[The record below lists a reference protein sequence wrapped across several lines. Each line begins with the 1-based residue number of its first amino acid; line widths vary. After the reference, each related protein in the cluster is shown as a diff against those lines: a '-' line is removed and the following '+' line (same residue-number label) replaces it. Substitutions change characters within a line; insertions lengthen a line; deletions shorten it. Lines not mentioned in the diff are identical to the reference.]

1 MNLNVLNGTNAII
14 ELIKNSEEYKE
25 YLLYKE
31 KIENNDEIIKNI
43 IKRDSFINELADL
56 RRFDKDNIKK
66 EIEIKK
72 NIKKYEDII
81 FSFSDVK
88 LYKEKEEKVNEIIDF
103 LNDNLFNLI

>member
-1 MNLNVLNGTNAII
+1 MNLNVLNETNAII

-31 KIENNDEIIKNI
+31 KIENNDEIIKNV
-43 IKRDSFINELADL
+43 IKRDSYINELADL

-81 FSFSDVK
+81 FSFLDVK